1 LTKIILFIK
10 YLFIYLRFRLKLL
23 KGQLARD
30 EIPLIKY
37 STPFSPILFQLK
49 IKKEKI
55 QKPNNYLK
63 NTFKF
68 KENIKIFIKIL
79 NKNFSLG
86 VNTRL
91 K

>member
-37 STPFSPILFQLK
+37 SAPFSPILFQLK
-49 IKKEKI
+49 IKKEKN
-55 QKPNNYLK
+55 QKPNNYLT
-63 NTFKF
+63 NNFKF

-79 NKNFSLG
+79 NKNFSLS
-86 VNTRL
+86 VDT
-91 K
+91 

>member
-37 STPFSPILFQLK
+37 SAPFSPILFQLK

-63 NTFKF
+63 IISNLK
-68 KENIKIFIKIL
+68 KIL
-79 NKNFSLG
+79 KYLL
-86 VNTRL
+86 RY
-91 K
+91 